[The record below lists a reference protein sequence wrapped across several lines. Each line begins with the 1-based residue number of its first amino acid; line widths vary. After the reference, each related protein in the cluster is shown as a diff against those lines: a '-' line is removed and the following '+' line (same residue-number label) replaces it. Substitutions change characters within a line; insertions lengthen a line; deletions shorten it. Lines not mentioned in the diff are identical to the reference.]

1 MKDSFSS
8 TKSWLIKKA
17 GWSKSNKNSKK
28 SKIGKSN
35 SFNTSMVAKDVSKEN
50 NILDNIDTTSDNTNE
65 PIVSKQ
71 IVNES
76 FDKPSS
82 ETMEEKSL
90 FG

>member
-1 MKDSFSS
+1 
-8 TKSWLIKKA
+8 
-17 GWSKSNKNSKK
+17 
-28 SKIGKSN
+28 
-35 SFNTSMVAKDVSKEN
+35 MVAKDVSKEN

-71 IVNES
+71 IIDES

-90 FG
+90 FR